1 MHPSL
6 QKCTP
11 GSKVGCIGIQISVIC
26 QSNIIRTKSSLWE
39 TGSDYLFI
47 STDTKT
53 PTFRMA
59 LSSVPNPNREDRERR
74 KSAIRKT
81 GKAAPIIGELPC
93 LLLCYS
99 ASCGAFP
106 LFAFSICC
114 AFHSANSRCPSSLS
128 TIRSSAIRKSN
139 PILSCLI
146 HALCAIDTTRRPPWG
161 CMKGPQP
168 LHLKSAAATCAA
180 RGTGVHRRL
189 WRMKVDGASG
199 IAGSALGATMR
210 VPRKAARRFRYHL
223 ECAQRAREK

>member
-1 MHPSL
+1 MPNAAAYDKL
-6 QKCTP
+6 NKLNR
-11 GSKVGCIGIQISVIC
+11 SVPVC
-26 QSNIIRTKSSLWE
+26 WNWQTRRTQNPLPATACGFKSHHRHQSNIIRTKSSLWE

-99 ASCGAFP
+99 ASCGAFT
-106 LFAFSICC
+106 LLAFSICC

-128 TIRSSAIRKSN
+128 
-139 PILSCLI
+139 
-146 HALCAIDTTRRPPWG
+146 
-161 CMKGPQP
+161 
-168 LHLKSAAATCAA
+168 
-180 RGTGVHRRL
+180 
-189 WRMKVDGASG
+189 
-199 IAGSALGATMR
+199 
-210 VPRKAARRFRYHL
+210 
-223 ECAQRAREK
+223 

>member
-1 MHPSL
+1 MFWNVTEKTVSFRFRPSGSEWL
-6 QKCTP
+6 EKLKIRWANTP
-11 GSKVGCIGIQISVIC
+11 CGFESHFRH

-99 ASCGAFP
+99 ASCGAFT

-128 TIRSSAIRKSN
+128 
-139 PILSCLI
+139 
-146 HALCAIDTTRRPPWG
+146 
-161 CMKGPQP
+161 
-168 LHLKSAAATCAA
+168 
-180 RGTGVHRRL
+180 
-189 WRMKVDGASG
+189 
-199 IAGSALGATMR
+199 
-210 VPRKAARRFRYHL
+210 
-223 ECAQRAREK
+223 

>member
-1 MHPSL
+1 MGRFPSGQREQTVNLPSQTSMVRIHPCPPKSFSL
-6 QKCTP
+6 P
-11 GSKVGCIGIQISVIC
+11 GRHILREWRNWQTRMIQVHVFVRTCRFKSC
-26 QSNIIRTKSSLWE
+26 FPHQSNIIRTKSSLWE

-99 ASCGAFP
+99 VSCGAFT

-128 TIRSSAIRKSN
+128 
-139 PILSCLI
+139 
-146 HALCAIDTTRRPPWG
+146 
-161 CMKGPQP
+161 
-168 LHLKSAAATCAA
+168 
-180 RGTGVHRRL
+180 
-189 WRMKVDGASG
+189 
-199 IAGSALGATMR
+199 
-210 VPRKAARRFRYHL
+210 
-223 ECAQRAREK
+223 

>member
-1 MHPSL
+1 MGGQPVRCAAEQQDTCGHGEIGKHVGFRMCHL
-6 QKCTP
+6 RA
-11 GSKVGCIGIQISVIC
+11 GSQLLSGPYKTEYAGVVELVDSTDLGSVTSVVC
-26 QSNIIRTKSSLWE
+26 GFESRRPHQSNIIRTRSSLWE

-59 LSSVPNPNREDRERR
+59 LSSVPNPNREDHERR

-99 ASCGAFP
+99 VSCGAFT

-128 TIRSSAIRKSN
+128 
-139 PILSCLI
+139 
-146 HALCAIDTTRRPPWG
+146 
-161 CMKGPQP
+161 
-168 LHLKSAAATCAA
+168 
-180 RGTGVHRRL
+180 
-189 WRMKVDGASG
+189 
-199 IAGSALGATMR
+199 
-210 VPRKAARRFRYHL
+210 
-223 ECAQRAREK
+223 

>member
-1 MHPSL
+1 MICRGWVPERPKGADCKSVVTDYDGSNPSPSTIFYL
-6 QKCTP
+6 REWRNWQTRTVQVRVRATSCRFKSCFPHQT
-11 GSKVGCIGIQISVIC
+11 
-26 QSNIIRTKSSLWE
+26 NIIRTWFSLWE
-39 TGSDYLFI
+39 MGSDYLFI

-99 ASCGAFP
+99 ASCGAFT

-128 TIRSSAIRKSN
+128 
-139 PILSCLI
+139 
-146 HALCAIDTTRRPPWG
+146 
-161 CMKGPQP
+161 
-168 LHLKSAAATCAA
+168 
-180 RGTGVHRRL
+180 
-189 WRMKVDGASG
+189 
-199 IAGSALGATMR
+199 
-210 VPRKAARRFRYHL
+210 
-223 ECAQRAREK
+223 

>member
-1 MHPSL
+1 ML
-6 QKCTP
+6 R
-11 GSKVGCIGIQISVIC
+11 GYGGIGRRAGFRFQWSDPC
-26 QSNIIRTKSSLWE
+26 GFESHYPHQSNIIRTKSSLWE

-99 ASCGAFP
+99 ASCGAFT

-128 TIRSSAIRKSN
+128 
-139 PILSCLI
+139 
-146 HALCAIDTTRRPPWG
+146 
-161 CMKGPQP
+161 
-168 LHLKSAAATCAA
+168 
-180 RGTGVHRRL
+180 
-189 WRMKVDGASG
+189 
-199 IAGSALGATMR
+199 
-210 VPRKAARRFRYHL
+210 
-223 ECAQRAREK
+223 